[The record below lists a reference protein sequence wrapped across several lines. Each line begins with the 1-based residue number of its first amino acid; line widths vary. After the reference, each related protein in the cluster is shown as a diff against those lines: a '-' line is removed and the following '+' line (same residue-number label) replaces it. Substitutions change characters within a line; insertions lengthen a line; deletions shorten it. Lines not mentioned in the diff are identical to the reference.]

1 MESPYTI
8 PGVSDGGA
16 HTKFLTAGSY
26 PTDFLMWMV
35 RDTGKITLEEAH
47 YRLSYLPA
55 RAGGFTNRGA
65 LVEGAP
71 ADVVV
76 YTSTPSSSTPSSRER
91 SSTTSPE
98 ANGAGSRSPTATSGS
113 SSTEKS
119 PCKTAKKPEPPPASS
134 SATAAADA
142 PISRYRGGVSQFS
155 KAAIDRLG
163 KRLRDSETP
172 DPADVAAYIEWSAT
186 FEEPLRATLDIID
199 AACERAGVSLDEKTS
214 RIKQLY
220 SIVAKLRRG
229 HPRLSS
235 IDDIAGC
242 RAVVER
248 EADVNALVLQLA
260 TAQVKRVRDYRQ
272 RDRNGYRAVHLTLV
286 NDSGQAVELQL
297 RTEIQHVWAGVVGAK
312 SGDNRT
318 YGQVR
323 RWASER
329 AGPSLG
335 IVQRRPSVGLA
346 TGRTRCR
353 Q

>member
-1 MESPYTI
+1 M
-8 PGVSDGGA
+8 
-16 HTKFLTAGSY
+16 
-26 PTDFLMWMV
+26 
-35 RDTGKITLEEAH
+35 
-47 YRLSYLPA
+47 
-55 RAGGFTNRGA
+55 
-65 LVEGAP
+65 
-71 ADVVV
+71 
-76 YTSTPSSSTPSSRER
+76 
-91 SSTTSPE
+91 
-98 ANGAGSRSPTATSGS
+98 
-113 SSTEKS
+113 
-119 PCKTAKKPEPPPASS
+119 
-134 SATAAADA
+134 
-142 PISRYRGGVSQFS
+142 SQFS

-297 RTEIQHVWAGVVGAK
+297 RTEIQHVWAGL
-312 SGDNRT
+312 
-318 YGQVR
+318 
-323 RWASER
+323 SER
-329 AGPSLG
+329 RAAIIGHTVKYGGGPARE
-335 IVQRRPSVGLA
+335 QGLLLA
-346 TGRTRCR
+346 LSKDGRALDLR
-353 Q
+353 QVELDAASDRTDLSPFVAEPLLHEKQEQLKQDTKGFIEACDAYAEWDRDW